1 MNKTYPA
8 IITNV
13 VDGDTIDV
21 SIDLGFDVS
30 VKIRVRLAGIN
41 TCEMKD
47 KDPAKKQLA
56 QEAKDFVSTFVW
68 KPVTITI
75 KGRDCYG
82 RYICEVDNINQ
93 SLIDKGLA
101 QPVKY

>member
-1 MNKTYPA
+1 MKGKKFAA

-13 VDGDTIDV
+13 VDGDTLDV

-30 VKIRVRLAGIN
+30 VKIRIRLAGVN

-47 KDPAKKQLA
+47 KDPEKKKLA
-56 QEAKDFVSTFVW
+56 QEAKDFVSTFIY

-75 KGRDCYG
+75 KG
-82 RYICEVDNINQ
+82 
-93 SLIDKGLA
+93 
-101 QPVKY
+101 